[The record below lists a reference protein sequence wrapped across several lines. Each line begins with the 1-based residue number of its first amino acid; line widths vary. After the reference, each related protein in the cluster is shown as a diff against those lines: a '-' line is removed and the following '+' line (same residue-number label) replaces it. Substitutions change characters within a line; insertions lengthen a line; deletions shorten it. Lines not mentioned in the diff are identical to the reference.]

1 MLVTSLTDRE
11 VETLILA
18 VRYWRYNRRGDARRT
33 DHLLTKEEVDVLL
46 AKLASGVLSTL
57 PTDDFLSDLH
67 SR

>member
-33 DHLLTKEEVDVLL
+33 DRILTKHEVDILL
-46 AKLASGVLSTL
+46 AKLSAGTLSTL
-57 PTDDFLSDLH
+57 PSDDHSSDLF

>member
-18 VRYWRYNRRGDARRT
+18 VRYWRYNRQGEARRT
-33 DHLLTKEEVDVLL
+33 DRLLTKDEVDVLL
-46 AKLASGVLSTL
+46 AKLASGTLSSL
-57 PTDDFLSDLH
+57 PSDDFSNDLF

>member
-11 VETLILA
+11 VETLMVAI
-18 VRYWRYNRRGDARRT
+18 RYWRYNRRGDARRT

-46 AKLASGVLSTL
+46 AKLASGALSSL
-57 PTDDFLSDLH
+57 PPDDLSSRLH